1 MKKEITFALTVIV
14 TSVALMGCSHA
25 QPAKDT
31 KALALISKP
40 AKTEQHNQNTPAAHN
55 INAGATPNN
64 FIASM
69 TGFANVGKKG
79 TNNETHH

>member
-1 MKKEITFALTVIV
+1 MKKEITSALAVIV

-31 KALALISKP
+31 KSQPPINKP
-40 AKTEQHNQNTPAAHN
+40 AKTEQHNQNAPAANN

-69 TGFANVGKKG
+69 TEFSNIGKKG
-79 TNNETHH
+79 TSNETHH